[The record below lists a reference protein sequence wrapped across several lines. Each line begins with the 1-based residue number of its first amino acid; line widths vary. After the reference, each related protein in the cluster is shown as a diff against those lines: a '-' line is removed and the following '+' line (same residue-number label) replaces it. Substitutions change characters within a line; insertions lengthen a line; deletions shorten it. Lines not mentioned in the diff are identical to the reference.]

1 MRIQGFSIISGGKK
15 LRGIIFNS
23 NVKKPT
29 KTVIISHGYAS
40 NMLITSP
47 YAKTVQ
53 AEVSPVEKA
62 RI

>member
-47 YAKTVQ
+47 YACLLYTSD
-53 AEVSPVEKA
+53 AA
-62 RI
+62 DD

>member
-1 MRIQGFSIISGGKK
+1 MIIQGFSIISGGKK

-47 YAKTVQ
+47 YAKTFID
-53 AEVSPVEKA
+53 E
-62 RI
+62 